1 MSEDLLEELGIRA
14 RSPDRRTDI
23 KVAGSALA
31 PPPADLD
38 ALDGAEAAIGRTL
51 PLLLRAVYLRVG
63 DGGFG
68 PAYGLLPLFSPEP
81 GDDHD
86 SLVGRYLSLSTR
98 QPRDP
103 NWSWPPN
110 LVPFCDWGGGIST
123 CTDCSTEQGAV
134 LTFDPDS
141 YEDGGPMASAFAQ
154 THPSV
159 EAWFS
164 DWLRGVDL
172 GSLMFEPDPEN
183 SKTGMNPFTKRPIL
197 FTARRLRRHP

>member
-1 MSEDLLEELGIRA
+1 
-14 RSPDRRTDI
+14 
-23 KVAGSALA
+23 
-31 PPPADLD
+31 
-38 ALDGAEAAIGRTL
+38 
-51 PLLLRAVYLRVG
+51 LLLRAVYLRVG

-86 SLVGRYLSLSTR
+86 SLVGRYLSLSTP

-141 YEDGGPMASAFAQ
+141 HEDGGPMASAFAQ
-154 THPSV
+154 THRSV

-197 FTARRLRRHP
+197 FTARRLRRHS